1 MKTKLVNKDIRENYT
16 NELLMER
23 GLSPEELQYFLNVPD
38 DSYLQSPRDL
48 DYIEQAADMFEHMT
62 TTPNTDT
69 IVVVVDSDVDGFT
82 SAAIFIQYLRKWN
95 TEVNILPI
103 LHKGKGHGL
112 SDTYKDI
119 VDGYMAGFGDIKYVV
134 IPDAGSNDF
143 EYIEQL
149 GNEYKIKCLIL
160 DHHIVEPDTKFSDYA
175 VIVNNQLSPNYKNK
189 DLCGAGVTWQFCRYY
204 DSLKGTSYADEYI
217 DLAALG
223 IISDM
228 MSMLSLENRYI
239 VHTGLNNIN
248 NYFFRAL
255 CEKQSFSMGG
265 KVNPISVA
273 FYITPLINAMIRAGA
288 EDEKQRCFQAFIDGH
303 ALVESH
309 KRGAK
314 GTFEEVAIE
323 SARECTNARAKQ
335 NRILD
340 KAVEELEI
348 KIAKHDLLENKIL
361 FVRLEE
367 DDQFPP
373 ELNGLVAMKL
383 SAKYKKPTIVA
394 RLNNEGEIKGSSR
407 GLNESELTSFK
418 NFMDNSG
425 YFTFTAGHDN
435 ACGIGI
441 LDKNLAAFHEYANK
455 ELADVDFGES
465 WYEVNFERIAAD
477 NDIENLIV
485 DIANHDD
492 LWGQQNNEPLIHIK
506 DINITKNDIRIM
518 GKDNSTVKIEKFGIA
533 YMKFHAKDMI
543 EELGKYPGEIKL
555 EVVGRAN
562 VNYWGGYATPQ
573 IFISNYQIEDGTL
586 GF

>member
-23 GLSPEELQYFLNVPD
+23 GLSPEELEYFLNVPD
-38 DSYLQSPRDL
+38 DSYLQRPLDL

-69 IVVVVDSDVDGFT
+69 IAVVVDSDVDGFT

-95 TEVNILPI
+95 TEVNIVPI

-112 SDTYKDI
+112 SDTIEDVFELTKDNT
-119 VDGYMAGFGDIKYVV
+119 VKYVV
-134 IPDAGSNDF
+134 LPDSSSND
-143 EYIEQL
+143 YKYHEQL
-149 GNEYKIKCLIL
+149 GAEGIQCLVL
-160 DHHIVEPDTKFSDYA
+160 DHHIVEPDTHFSDHA
-175 VIVNNQLSPNYKNK
+175 IIVNNQLSPNYKNK

-373 ELNGLVAMKL
+373 ELNGLTKKL
-383 SAKYKKPTIVA
+383 A
-394 RLNNEGEIKGSSR
+394 
-407 GLNESELTSFK
+407 
-418 NFMDNSG
+418 
-425 YFTFTAGHDN
+425 H
-435 ACGIGI
+435 
-441 LDKNLAAFHEYANK
+441 
-455 ELADVDFGES
+455 
-465 WYEVNFERIAAD
+465 
-477 NDIENLIV
+477 
-485 DIANHDD
+485 
-492 LWGQQNNEPLIHIK
+492 
-506 DINITKNDIRIM
+506 
-518 GKDNSTVKIEKFGIA
+518 
-533 YMKFHAKDMI
+533 
-543 EELGKYPGEIKL
+543 
-555 EVVGRAN
+555 
-562 VNYWGGYATPQ
+562 
-573 IFISNYQIEDGTL
+573 
-586 GF
+586 

>member
-16 NELLMER
+16 NELLIER
-23 GLSPEELQYFLNVPD
+23 GLSPEELEYFLNVPD
-38 DSYLQSPRDL
+38 DSALQNPRDL
-48 DYIEQAADMFEHMT
+48 DYIERAAQLFEYMT
-62 TTPNTDT
+62 VATNMDT

-95 TEVNILPI
+95 PVVNIIPI

-112 SDTYKDI
+112 SDTIDDI
-119 VDGYMAGFGDIKYVV
+119 LELINNNVIRYVV
-134 IPDAGSNDF
+134 LPDSSSNDY
-143 EYIEQL
+143 EYHERLAKEGIM
-149 GNEYKIKCLIL
+149 CLVL
-160 DHHIVEPDTKFSDYA
+160 DHHIVEPDTHFSDYA
-175 VIVNNQLSPNYKNK
+175 VIINNQLSPLYKNK

-204 DSLKGTSYADEYI
+204 DHIKGTSYADEYI

-223 IISDM
+223 IVSDM

-239 VHTGLNNIN
+239 VHTGFANIN
-248 NYFFRAL
+248 NYFFKAL

-303 ALVESH
+303 ALVPSQ

-314 GTFEEVAIE
+314 GALEEVAIE

-335 NRILD
+335 NRVLD

-348 KIAKHDLLENKIL
+348 KIAKHDLLSNKIL
-361 FVRLEE
+361 FIRLEDE
-367 DDQFPP
+367 DFPP
-373 ELNGLVAMKL
+373 ELNGLCAMKL
-383 SAKYKKPTIVA
+383 AAKYQKPTIVA
-394 RLNNEGEIKGSSR
+394 RLNDEGEIKGSSR

-418 NFMDNSG
+418 SFMDESG

-441 LDKNLAAFHEYANK
+441 LDKKLAAFHEYANEALK
-455 ELADVDFGES
+455 NVDFGES

-477 NDIENLIV
+477 TDIEDLII
-485 DIANHDD
+485 DITEHEDI
-492 LWGQQNNEPLIHIK
+492 WGQGNPEPFIHIK
-506 DINITKNDIRIM
+506 DINITKNDIQVM
-518 GKDNSTVKIEKFGIA
+518 GKTQDTVKITKFGIA
-533 YMKFHAKDMI
+533 YMKFHAKDFI
-543 EELGKYPGEIKL
+543 EQLGKYDEIKL

-562 VNYWGGYATPQ
+562 LNEWMGRYTPQ
-573 IFISNYQIEDGTL
+573 IFISNYQIEDNTL

>member
-23 GLSPEELQYFLNVPD
+23 GLSPEELDYFLNVPD
-38 DSYLQSPRDL
+38 DSALQSPLAL
-48 DYIEQAADMFEHMT
+48 DYLGQAWAMFKNMIEADE
-62 TTPNTDT
+62 NQT
-69 IVVVVDSDVDGFT
+69 ITVVVDSDVDGFT
-82 SAAIFIQYLRKWN
+82 SAAIFIQYLRKFN
-95 TEVNILPI
+95 KEVNIVPI

-112 SDTYKDI
+112 SDTYEEVLETYPTYI
-119 VDGYMAGFGDIKYVV
+119 VL
-134 IPDAGSNDF
+134 PDAGSNDY
-143 EYIEQL
+143 EYME
-149 GNEYKIKCLIL
+149 KIVSSREKDEIIPQFLIL
-160 DHHIVEPDTKFSDYA
+160 DHHIVEPDTKFSSHA
-175 VIVNNQLSPNYKNK
+175 VIVNNQLSNDYKNK
-189 DLCGAGVTWQFCRYY
+189 DLCGAGVTWQFCRYV
-204 DSLKGTSYADEYI
+204 DRCEGTSYADEFI

-223 IISDM
+223 LISDM

-239 VHTGLNNIN
+239 VHTGLHNIK
-248 NYFFRAL
+248 NYFFKAL

-303 ALVESH
+303 VMVESH

-314 GTFEEVAIE
+314 GTYEEVAIE

-348 KIAKHDLLENKIL
+348 KIAKHDLLSNKIL

-394 RLNNEGEIKGSSR
+394 RLNDEGEIKGSSR

-455 ELADVDFGES
+455 ELENVDFGES

-477 NDIENLIV
+477 TDIEDLII
-485 DIANHDD
+485 DIASHED

-506 DINITKNDIRIM
+506 DINLTKKDIQLL
-518 GKDNSTVKIEKFGIA
+518 GKDSSTLKIEKFGIA

-543 EELGKYPGEIKL
+543 EELSKYDEIKL
-555 EVVGRAN
+555 EIVGRAN
-562 VNYWGGYATPQ
+562 LNTWMGRETPQ
-573 IFISNYQIEDGTL
+573 IFITNYEIKDNTL

>member
-23 GLSPEELQYFLNVPD
+23 GLSSEELEYFLNVPD
-38 DSYLQSPRDL
+38 DSYLQEPEGL
-48 DYIEQAADMFEHMT
+48 DYIDKANHMFDAMINLTNE
-62 TTPNTDT
+62 DT
-69 IVVVVDSDVDGFT
+69 IMVVVDSDVDGFT
-82 SAAIFIQYLRKWN
+82 SAAIFIQYLRKFN
-95 TEVNILPI
+95 NEVKVIPI
-103 LHKGKGHGL
+103 LHSGKGHGL
-112 SDTYKDI
+112 SDTYEKITSLIDE
-119 VDGYMAGFGDIKYVV
+119 GENLKFVV
-134 IPDAGSNDF
+134 LPDAGSNDF
-143 EYIEQL
+143 EYIEKL
-149 GNEYKIKCLIL
+149 GDNYGVSCLIL
-160 DHHIVEPDTKFSDYA
+160 DHHIVEPDTHFSSYA

-189 DLCGAGVTWQFCRYY
+189 DLCGAGVTWQFCRYEDKCY
-204 DSLKGTSYADEYI
+204 GTNYANEYI

-248 NYFFRAL
+248 NYFFKAL

-265 KVNPISVA
+265 KINPISVA

-348 KIAKHDLLENKIL
+348 KIAKHDLLSNKIL

-394 RLNNEGEIKGSSR
+394 RLNDEGEIKGSSR

-455 ELADVDFGES
+455 ELANVDFGES

-477 NDIENLIV
+477 IDIEDLIV

-506 DINITKNDIRIM
+506 DINITKNDIRVM

>member
-1 MKTKLVNKDIRENYT
+1 MKTKLVNKDIRKDYT

-23 GLSPEELQYFLNVPD
+23 GLTSEELDYFLNVPD
-38 DSYLQSPRDL
+38 DSYLEDPTLL
-48 DYIEQAADMFEHMT
+48 DNIDRAW
-62 TTPNTDT
+62 T
-69 IVVVVDSDVDGFT
+69 IFVPMMVASKDETIAVVVDSDVDGFT
-82 SAAIFIQYLRKWN
+82 SAAIFIQYLRKFN
-95 TEVNILPI
+95 KEVNIVPV

-112 SDTYKDI
+112 SDTYED
-119 VDGYMAGFGDIKYVV
+119 VLNTYPSYVV
-134 IPDAGSNDF
+134 LPDAGSNDY
-143 EYIEQL
+143 EYMVKLVMEMGGDIIPRFL
-149 GNEYKIKCLIL
+149 VL
-160 DHHIVEPDTKFSDYA
+160 DHHIVEPDTKFCDCA
-175 VIVNNQLSPNYKNK
+175 AIVNNQLSPNYQNK
-189 DLCGAGVTWQFCRYY
+189 DLCGAGVTWQFCRYI
-204 DSLKGTSYADEYI
+204 DRTQGTNYADEFI

-248 NYFFRAL
+248 NYFFKAL

-340 KAVEELEI
+340 KAVEQLEI

-394 RLNNEGEIKGSSR
+394 RLNSEGEIKGSSR

-455 ELADVDFGES
+455 ELANVDFGES

-477 NDIENLIV
+477 SDIEDLIV

-506 DINITKNDIRIM
+506 DINITKNDIQIM
-518 GKDNSTVKIEKFGIA
+518 GRNSDTVKIEKFGIA

-543 EELGKYPGEIKL
+543 EELDKYNNIKL

>member
-16 NELLMER
+16 NELLIER
-23 GLSPEELQYFLNVPD
+23 GLSPEELEYFLNVPD
-38 DSYLQSPRDL
+38 DSALQNPRDL
-48 DYIEQAADMFEHMT
+48 DYIERAAQLFEYMT
-62 TTPNTDT
+62 VATNMDT
-69 IVVVVDSDVDGFT
+69 IIVVVDSDVDGFT

-95 TEVNILPI
+95 PVVNIIPI

-112 SDTYKDI
+112 SDTIDDI
-119 VDGYMAGFGDIKYVV
+119 LELVNNNVIRYVV
-134 IPDAGSNDF
+134 LPDSSSNDY
-143 EYIEQL
+143 EYHERLAKEGIM
-149 GNEYKIKCLIL
+149 CLVL
-160 DHHIVEPDTKFSDYA
+160 DHHIVEPDTHFSDYA
-175 VIVNNQLSPNYKNK
+175 VIINNQLSPFYKNK

-204 DSLKGTSYADEYI
+204 DSIKGTSYADEYI

-223 IISDM
+223 IVSDM

-239 VHTGLNNIN
+239 VHTGFANIN
-248 NYFFRAL
+248 NYFFKAL

-303 ALVESH
+303 ALVPSQ

-314 GTFEEVAIE
+314 GVLEEVAIE

-335 NRILD
+335 NRVLD

-348 KIAKHDLLENKIL
+348 KIAKHDLLSNKIL
-361 FVRLEE
+361 FIRLEDE
-367 DDQFPP
+367 DFPP
-373 ELNGLVAMKL
+373 ELNGLCAMKL
-383 SAKYKKPTIVA
+383 AAKYQKPTIVA
-394 RLNNEGEIKGSSR
+394 RLNDEGEIKGSSR

-441 LDKNLAAFHEYANK
+441 LDKNLAAFHEYANEALK
-455 ELADVDFGES
+455 DVDFGES

-477 NDIENLIV
+477 TDIEDLII
-485 DIANHDD
+485 DITEHEDI
-492 LWGQQNNEPLIHIK
+492 WGQGNPEPFIHIR
-506 DINITKNDIRIM
+506 DINITKNDIQIM
-518 GKDNSTVKIEKFGIA
+518 GKTQDTVKITKFGIA
-533 YMKFHAKDMI
+533 YMKFHAKDFI
-543 EELGKYPGEIKL
+543 EQLGKYDEIKL

-562 VNYWGGYATPQ
+562 LNEWMGRYTPQ
-573 IFISNYQIEDGTL
+573 IFISNYQISDNTL

>member
-23 GLSPEELQYFLNVPD
+23 GLDPKELDYFLNVPD
-38 DSYLQSPRDL
+38 DSYLEDPILFDNI
-48 DYIEQAADMFEHMT
+48 DQAWALFKVMICASKDE
-62 TTPNTDT
+62 T
-69 IVVVVDSDVDGFT
+69 ITVVVDSDVDGFT
-82 SAAIFIQYLRKWN
+82 SAAIFIQYLRKFN
-95 TEVNILPI
+95 KEVKIIPI
-103 LHKGKGHGL
+103 LHQGKGHGL
-112 SDTYKDI
+112 SDTYED
-119 VDGYMAGFGDIKYVV
+119 VFNTYPSYVV
-134 IPDAGSNDF
+134 LPDAGSNDY
-143 EYIEQL
+143 EYMERLIMERED
-149 GNEYKIKCLIL
+149 GDIIPSFLIL
-160 DHHIVEPDTKFSDYA
+160 DHHIVEPDTKFCDRA
-175 VIVNNQLSPNYKNK
+175 AIVNNQLSPRYHNK
-189 DLCGAGVTWQFCRYY
+189 DLCGAGVTWQFCRYM
-204 DSLKGTSYADEYI
+204 DRCEGTNYADEFI

-223 IISDM
+223 LISDM

-239 VHTGLNNIN
+239 VHTGLANIK
-248 NYFFRAL
+248 NYFFKAL

-303 ALVESH
+303 AMVESH

-314 GTFEEVAIE
+314 GTYEEVAIE

-348 KIAKHDLLENKIL
+348 KIAKHDLLSNKVL

-394 RLNNEGEIKGSSR
+394 RLNDEGEIKGSSR

-455 ELADVDFGES
+455 ELENVDFGES

-477 NDIENLIV
+477 TDIEDLIV
-485 DIANHDD
+485 DITSHEDI
-492 LWGQQNNEPLIHIK
+492 WGQQNNEPLIHIK
-506 DINITKNDIRIM
+506 DINITKRDVQIM
-518 GKDNSTVKIEKFGIA
+518 GKNQDTVKITKFGIA
-533 YMKFHAKDMI
+533 YMKFHAKEFI
-543 EELGKYPGEIKL
+543 EELGKYDSVKL

-562 VNYWGGYATPQ
+562 LNEWMGNYTPQ